1 MPETLFNLKI
11 FKWIEKSVVEEIIL
25 NSDEKSF
32 KTWEIIILEWA
43 PSNWEWYIIKS
54 GSVKISIGWQKVA
67 ELQAWDI
74 VWEIALLNEENRTAT
89 VTALEDTEVIVLTL
103 DSLVEMIN
111 HDDNSI
117 NREIIRRIEEN
128 LENS

>member
-11 FKWIEKSVVEEIIL
+11 FKGIEKSVVEEIIL

-32 KTWEIIILEWA
+32 KTGEIIILEGA
-43 PSNWEWYIIKS
+43 PSNGEGYIIKS
-54 GSVKISIGWQKVA
+54 GSVKISIGGQKVA
-67 ELQAWDI
+67 ELQAGDI
-74 VWEIALLNEENRTAT
+74 VGEIALLNEENRTAT